1 MHVTIRPFSPL
12 QPLPLQNNQDKDLFF
27 YAVNHNKY
35 EMVEAMLQQGFNPN
49 STCGGHTSL
58 HYAVVNKDEAMV
70 ELLLNYNTD
79 PVIQIGNTGTPF
91 EYALEDNF
99 CVDLFIKH
107 NVHLLLFERQN
118 NQINNINSS
127 NNYIKDGGFP
137 SHQSLLFNQLLTK
150 MHSTDNDDKNNFL
163 TQLTVEERN
172 CLESMLISSDT
183 IETFNL
189 GYKGHAT
196 NGYIGHATNALVF
209 NYDGISYLIHT
220 NKGDGVN
227 SEDDKVRP
235 SIVCSSNQEKVQKL
249 TEELKFYKSH
259 DSSMQRPYQA
269 LDSFESNGGNS
280 NFIKAIKNLTGT
292 TQSMGNC
299 WVKSHN
305 YAKKIQI
312 FINFLKEA
320 GFDFSKDQ
328 PDDKKKIDIAL
339 EKTSKL
345 WCKIRLERVCY
356 SIESAKNKLNELDR
370 NTYHNPDEYN
380 HYQNLL
386 EQLQE
391 KQVKLEEKLN
401 LYTVDSESDDCISF
415 DNSSTK
421 NEIILSDD

>member
-1 MHVTIRPFSPL
+1 MYINILPFSSL

-27 YAVNHNKY
+27 YAVNHNNY
-35 EMVEAMLQQGFNPN
+35 EMVEAMLQRGLNPN
-49 STCGGHTSL
+49 STCGGHTAL

-70 ELLLNYNTD
+70 KLLLNYNAD
-79 PVIQIGNTGTPF
+79 PIIQIGNTCTPF
-91 EYALEDNF
+91 EYALEYNF

-107 NVHLLLFERQN
+107 NAHLLLFERQN
-118 NQINNINSS
+118 NQINNINLS
-127 NNYIKDGGFP
+127 NNYIEDGGSA

-150 MHSTDNDDKNNFL
+150 MHSTNNDDKNNFL
-163 TQLTVEERN
+163 TQLTDEERN
-172 CLESMLISSDT
+172 CLECMLTSSDT

-189 GYKGHAT
+189 GNK
-196 NGYIGHATNALVF
+196 NHATNALVF
-209 NYDGISYLIHT
+209 NYDSISYLIHT

-227 SEDDKVRP
+227 PEEGKVRP
-235 SIVCSSNQEKVQKL
+235 SIVCSSNQEKIQKL
-249 TEELKFYKSH
+249 TDDLKFYVSH

-328 PDDKKKIDIAL
+328 PDDKKKINIAL

-356 SIESAKNKLNELDR
+356 SIESAKNKLNELHH
-370 NTYHNPDEYN
+370 NTFHKPDEYN

-391 KQVKLEEKLN
+391 KQVKLENKLKCDN
-401 LYTVDSESDDCISF
+401 FDSKSDDCTS
-415 DNSSTK
+415 
-421 NEIILSDD
+421 L

>member
-1 MHVTIRPFSPL
+1 MHITSVLPL
-12 QPLPLQNNQDKDLFF
+12 KPLPRQHNQDKDFFF

-35 EMVEAMLQQGFNPN
+35 EKVEAMLQQGFNPN
-49 STCGGHTSL
+49 TTCGGITAL
-58 HYAVVNKDEAMV
+58 HYAVVKKDEAMV
-70 ELLLNYNTD
+70 KLLLEYNAD
-79 PVIQIGNTGTPF
+79 AIKQCGDFVSSF
-91 EYALEDNF
+91 EQALVDDF

-107 NVHLLLFERQN
+107 NAHLLLFEIQN

-127 NNYIKDGGFP
+127 TNYNKDGGSF
-137 SHQSLLFNQLLTK
+137 SHQSLLFDHLLTK
-150 MHSTDNDDKNNFL
+150 MHSTDNNDKNNFL

-189 GYKGHAT
+189 GYKGHA
-196 NGYIGHATNALVF
+196 ANALVF

-227 SEDDKVRP
+227 TEDDKVRP

-249 TEELKFYKSH
+249 TDELKFYKSH